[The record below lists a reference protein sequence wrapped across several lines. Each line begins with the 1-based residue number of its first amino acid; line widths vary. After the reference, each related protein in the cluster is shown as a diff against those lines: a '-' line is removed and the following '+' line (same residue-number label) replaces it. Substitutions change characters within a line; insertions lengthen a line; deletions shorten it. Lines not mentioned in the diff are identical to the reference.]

1 MEFLQPANGRIFQ
14 LDSEFHHSKQILVR
28 HSSGNVINRL
38 VPLIVESFESLN
50 KLGIGLYGEFERL
63 DRFDVMTGLSA
74 RAMTRRSERSCC
86 STESCIESSDE
97 PKIGRYDL
105 NF

>member
-14 LDSEFHHSKQILVR
+14 FDSELHHSQQILVR

-38 VPLIVESFESLN
+38 VPLIVESLESLN
-50 KLGIGLYGEFERL
+50 KLGIGLYSEFERL

-74 RAMTRRSERSCC
+74 RAMTRRSSAVVAAQRAALKAAMNLRSVD
-86 STESCIESSDE
+86 TT
-97 PKIGRYDL
+97 
-105 NF
+105 